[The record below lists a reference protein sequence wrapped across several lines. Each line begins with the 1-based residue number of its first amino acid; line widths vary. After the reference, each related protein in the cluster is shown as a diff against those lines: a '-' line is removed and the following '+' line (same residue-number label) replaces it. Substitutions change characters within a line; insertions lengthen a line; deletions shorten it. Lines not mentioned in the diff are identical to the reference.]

1 MNLYE
6 RLNQIN
12 NWKYYTDMPISD
24 YKQAIE
30 NPCDFIQ
37 RYFEHGG
44 KVDFL
49 LNSIYQNNANR
60 AKHVVN
66 TYFLGLYLVE
76 NVGFLQPTSLFLRTN
91 RNFLWAWFL
100 CSLYHDAFCNDTVAP
115 TDEVR
120 YDYCKY
126 SKGLLYSQT
135 TIENYYKKNKTEE
148 TSYNNEIH
156 YDHGVIAASKLYSNY
171 MQILDNALQNNN
183 QNIENFFNEQ
193 GVLTEGNL
201 RISHDTYVALCKI
214 AKVIACHNIFVC
226 DSNSNIDKDKY
237 RKNKLSHLIVGNG
250 KFHKMPN
257 MSILSRDDY
266 GKLYYLL
273 ALTDTLEPTK
283 RGLNVNDID
292 IEVEK
297 HGMSCEIIL
306 SNINDE
312 IYLSGINSLPKWLDC
327 VDVKDNGKKL
337 VLHDLRYRTH
347 HTY

>member
-6 RLNQIN
+6 RLSQKE
-12 NWKYYTDMPISD
+12 NWKYYNNMPISG
-24 YKQAIE
+24 YKQAIKK
-30 NPCDFIQ
+30 PCDFI
-37 RYFEHGG
+37 RSYFEYGG
-44 KVDFL
+44 KADFL
-49 LNSIYQNNANR
+49 LNSIYQDNANR

-76 NVGFLQPTSLFLRTN
+76 NIGFLRPTGFLQGK
-91 RNFLWAWFL
+91 NFLWAWFL

-115 TDEVR
+115 IDEVR

-135 TIENYYKKNKTEE
+135 TIENYYKKNKTEG
-148 TSYNNEIH
+148 TSYDNEIH
-156 YDHGVIAASKLYSNY
+156 YDHGIVAASKLYSNY

-183 QNIENFFNEQ
+183 QKIENFFNEQ
-193 GVLTEGNL
+193 SILIEGNL
-201 RISHDTYVALCKI
+201 HINYDTYVALCKV
-214 AKVIACHNIFVC
+214 AKIIACHNIFVC
-226 DSNSNIDKDKY
+226 DSNNEDDKDKY

-250 KFHKMPN
+250 RFHKMPN
-257 MSILSRDDY
+257 MSILSRGDY

-306 SNINDE
+306 SNINDKR
-312 IYLSGINSLPKWLDC
+312 YLSDINSLPKWLDC
-327 VDVKDNGKKL
+327 VDVKDDGKKL
-337 VLHDLRYRTH
+337 VLRDLRYRIH
-347 HTY
+347 YTY

>member
-1 MNLYE
+1 MNLYK
-6 RLNQIN
+6 RLNQVE
-12 NWKYYTDMPISD
+12 NWKYYNGNSCCGVIKEINN
-24 YKQAIE
+24 YKEAIE
-30 NPCDFIQ
+30 NSNGFIES
-37 RYFEHGG
+37 YFKSGA
-44 KVDFL
+44 KSIFL
-49 LNSIYQNNANR
+49 SNGIYKKDKKR
-60 AKHVVN
+60 AMHVTN

-76 NVGFLQPTSLFLRTN
+76 NMGFLQPTSLFLRTN
-91 RNFLWAWFL
+91 RHFLWAWFL

-115 TDEVR
+115 IDKVR

-135 TIENYYKKNKTEE
+135 TIENYYKKNKTKE
-148 TSYNNEIH
+148 TSYDNEIH
-156 YDHGVIAASKLYSNY
+156 YDHGIVAASKLYSNY

-183 QNIENFFNEQ
+183 QKIENFFNEQ
-193 GVLTEGNL
+193 SILIEGNL
-201 RISHDTYVALCKI
+201 HINYDTYVALCKV
-214 AKVIACHNIFVC
+214 AKIIACHNIFVC
-226 DSNSNIDKDKY
+226 DSNNEDDKDKY

-283 RGLNVNDID
+283 RGLDVNNID

-297 HGMSCEIIL
+297 LDMSCEIIL

-312 IYLSGINSLPKWLDC
+312 RYLSGINSLPKWLDC

-337 VLHDLRYRTH
+337 VLHDL
-347 HTY
+347 

>member
-1 MNLYE
+1 MILYE
-6 RLNQIN
+6 RLNLIN
-12 NWKYYTDMPISD
+12 DWKYYSNIPISD

-37 RYFEHGG
+37 RYFEYGG
-44 KVDFL
+44 KTDFL
-49 LNSIYQNNANR
+49 FNSVYQGNACR

-76 NVGFLQPTSLFLRTN
+76 NIGFLKPTGFLQGK
-91 RNFLWAWFL
+91 NFLWAWFL
-100 CSLYHDAFCNDTVAP
+100 CSLYHDAFCNNTVSS
-115 TDEVR
+115 TDKVR

-126 SKGLLYSQT
+126 GKGLLYSQT
-135 TIENYYKKNKTEE
+135 TIENYYKKNKTKE
-148 TSYNNEIH
+148 TSYDNEIH
-156 YDHGVIAASKLYSNY
+156 YDHGIVAASKLYSNY

-183 QNIENFFNEQ
+183 QKIENFFNQ
-193 GVLTEGNL
+193 QSILIEGNL
-201 RISHDTYVALCKI
+201 HINYDTYVALCKV
-214 AKVIACHNIFVC
+214 AKIIACHNIFVC
-226 DSNSNIDKDKY
+226 DSNNEDDKDKY

-266 GKLYYLL
+266 EKLYFLL

-283 RGLNVNDID
+283 RGLDVNNID

-297 HGMSCEIIL
+297 LDMSCEIIL

-312 IYLSGINSLPKWLDC
+312 RYLSGINSLPKWLDC

-337 VLHDLRYRTH
+337 VLHDL
-347 HTY
+347 